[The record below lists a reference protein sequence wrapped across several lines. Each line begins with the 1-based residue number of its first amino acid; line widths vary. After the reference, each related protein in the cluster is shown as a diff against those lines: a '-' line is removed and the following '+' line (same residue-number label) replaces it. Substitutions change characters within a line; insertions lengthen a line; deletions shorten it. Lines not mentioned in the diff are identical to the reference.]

1 MKKFTRREFM
11 GTAPVVLAGLNLGA
25 LPAEARPTPAGG
37 DLRLWYRQP
46 AATWTQALALGNGR
60 LGAMIFGGVPQERL
74 QLNDDTLW
82 SGHPRD
88 WNNPGAAAVLPKV
101 RDAVLKEQDYHKAD
115 TLCDQM
121 QGPFNQSYL
130 GLGNL
135 YLDFDHDGEPAGYQR
150 DLDLDTACASVRYRI
165 GNVEFQREA
174 FISAP
179 DQVLVLRVQ
188 ASQPQQIHCT
198 VRLDS
203 EIPSQVRAVGGR
215 LLLEGKAPS
224 LVEPQGHTLGAPIR
238 YDPAE
243 GMGMRFAA
251 GVHVACEGGRAQVQ
265 DGHLR
270 IEGATAFTLLL
281 SAATGFRGFDRYPD
295 LPAAKVAARCLAPLD
310 RAGTLRFERLRAR
323 HVADHQ
329 RLFRRMSISLG
340 AGKPDP
346 RPTDERLHA
355 YPQNPDPGLLALYF
369 QFGRYLLISSS
380 RPGTQPA
387 NLQGIW
393 NDSIRPPWSSNWTV
407 NINTQMNYW
416 PAETCNLSECH
427 EALFDW
433 LTDLSKN
440 GRVTA
445 QVNYGLDEGWVSH
458 HNVDL
463 WRQSAPVGMGHGK
476 PTWANFAMSGPWL
489 CAHLWEHY
497 RFTGDRTFLRE
508 RAWPVL
514 KGAAQFCLGW
524 LVKDEQ
530 GRLTTCPSVSTE
542 NVFQAPDG
550 KPAAVSSGCT
560 LDIALIHE
568 LFGNCIEATKILGVD
583 ADLRARMEA
592 ALPKL
597 LPYQVG
603 RYGQLQEWSVD
614 FVEAVPG
621 QRHMSQLY
629 PLYPGREF
637 TPRRTPKWAQA
648 ARVSLERRLAAGGGY
663 TGWSRAWVVGLW
675 ARLGAGDLAAE
686 SLDVLMKQSTDVNL
700 FDTHPAGHGSSI
712 FQIDGNF
719 GATAAMAEM
728 LLQSHDGEIA
738 FLPALPK
745 SWSEGRVH
753 GLRARG
759 GCEAALQ
766 WAGGKLE
773 AAQVTAH
780 QSGEQIFRAPAGQ
793 SIAAVTEAGK
803 RVSTR
808 RQDGAISIEMQAG
821 RTYRFRFV

>member
-11 GTAPVVLAGLNLGA
+11 ETAPAALAGLRISSSMG
-25 LPAEARPTPAGG
+25 EARPSSPAG

-46 AATWTQALALGNGR
+46 ASTWTQALALGNGR

-88 WNNPGAAAVLPKV
+88 WNNPGAAAVLPEV
-101 RDAVLKEQDYHKAD
+101 REAVLREQDYHKAD
-115 TLCDQM
+115 ALCDQM

-135 YLDFDHDGEPAGYQR
+135 YLDFDHDGEPEDYQR
-150 DLDLDTACASVRYRI
+150 ALDLDTACASVRYRI
-165 GNVEFQREA
+165 GGVEFHREA

-179 DQVLVLRVQ
+179 DQVLVLRVT
-188 ASQPQQIHCT
+188 ANQPRQIHCT
-198 VRLDS
+198 VHLGS
-203 EIPSQVRAVGGR
+203 EIPSNVRAVEGR

-224 LVEPQGHTLGAPIR
+224 LVEPQGHTIGEPIR
-238 YDPAE
+238 YDSAE
-243 GMGMRFAA
+243 GKGMRFAA
-251 GVHVACEGGRAQVQ
+251 GVHVVCEDGQAQVRN
-265 DGHLR
+265 GKLR
-270 IEGATAFTLLL
+270 IENATAFTLLL
-281 SAATGFRGFDRYPD
+281 STATGFRGFDHSPD
-295 LPAAKVAARCLAPLD
+295 LSAEKVAARCMAPLD
-310 RAGTLRFERLRAR
+310 HAGKLSRERLRAR

-340 AGKPDP
+340 AEKVDP
-346 RPTDERLHA
+346 RPTNERLRD
-355 YPQNPDPGLLALYF
+355 YPQNSDPGLLALYF

-433 LTDLSKN
+433 LADLSKN
-440 GRVTA
+440 GRITA
-445 QVNYGLDEGWVSH
+445 QVNYGLNEGWVSH
-458 HNVDL
+458 HNVDM
-463 WRQSAPVGMGHGK
+463 WRQSAPVGEGHGA

-497 RFTGDRTFLRE
+497 RFTGDRTFLRN

-524 LVKDEQ
+524 LVEDAQ

-550 KPAAVSSGCT
+550 KRAAVSSGCT

-568 LFGNCIEATKILGVD
+568 LFGNCIEAAKILGVD
-583 ADLRARMEA
+583 ADLRKRMEA

-597 LPYQVG
+597 MPYQVG
-603 RYGQLQEWSVD
+603 RDGQLQEWSVD
-614 FVEAVPG
+614 FVEAEPG

-663 TGWSRAWVVGLW
+663 TGWSRAWVIALW
-675 ARLGAGDLAAE
+675 ARLGEGDQAAE

-700 FDTHPAGHGSSI
+700 FDTHPAGPGSSI

-766 WAGGKLE
+766 WAGGKLQT
-773 AAQVTAH
+773 AQVTAR

-793 SIAAVTEAGK
+793 RVVAVMEAGK
-803 RVSTR
+803 PVSTH
-808 RQDGAISIEMQAG
+808 RQDGTISIDMQAG
-821 RTYRFRFV
+821 RTYRFRFA